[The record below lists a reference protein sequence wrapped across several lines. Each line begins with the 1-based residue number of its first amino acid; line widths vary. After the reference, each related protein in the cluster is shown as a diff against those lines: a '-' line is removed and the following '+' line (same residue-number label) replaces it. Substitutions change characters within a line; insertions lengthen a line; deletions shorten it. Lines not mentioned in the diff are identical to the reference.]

1 MSDFMKNLSEAI
13 RKAEEIKTTGLVKIT
28 IVQNNISK
36 YAFNELRV
44 KLFSWIV
51 HHELKTIEMTLRENP
66 RNNLIADILLR
77 NVDTDDYDNL
87 VQEFKVRKN
96 KYTDN
101 FDFEYNPNFPME
113 E

>member
-1 MSDFMKNLSEAI
+1 M
-13 RKAEEIKTTGLVKIT
+13 TGFVKIT

-36 YAFNELRV
+36 YAFHELRI

-51 HHELKTIEMTLRENP
+51 HHELKTIEMTLRDSP
-66 RNNLIADILLR
+66 RNNLVADILLC
-77 NVDTDDYDNL
+77 NVDADDYDNL

-96 KYTDN
+96 KYAEN
-101 FDFEYNPNFPME
+101 FDIELNPDYME